1 MAEETRNLQI
11 VLQARD
17 EASRV
22 IKNVGE
28 QAGHLGTTIKDQ
40 LKNNVVA
47 LGGAF
52 AATTGIIAT
61 SIAAFS
67 ESENVVTQLNAAIK
81 ATGGAAGVTSE
92 EVLKLSASLQQQSK
106 FSDEAITSAQTLL
119 IQYGDVGKEVFPQ
132 ATKAILDLA
141 QGMNIDLRAASQ
153 AVGLA
158 LSAPTEAL
166 GRLRRQGIIFKDDV
180 EEQIKTL
187 AASGKQMEAQKI
199 ILDALSGSF
208 GGSALAASKTFS
220 GQMAVLRNNVN
231 DLQETIGKGL
241 LVALNNLTGG
251 LGGVN
256 QAIININTFL
266 QTHQDILL
274 GLVVALGVV
283 AATFGILFVAALV
296 AVAGTAGIVILA
308 IGALVA
314 AIAFLA
320 TIIITNFSAI
330 SAAITA
336 AKDSVVFAF
345 QEMIANVTT
354 AIAVISESIGLAFT
368 NIGQFFSDL
377 FTINIPFAVGF
388 AIGFLTTAIPALVA
402 NMIGWLS
409 ELPPQVLAIFQQVVN
424 WITERITFVAGWLKT
439 ELSAWP
445 ARIQG
450 FIASIPE
457 IVNTIF
463 ENAKNFVL
471 NRMREMFEGVQS
483 WWDKIKGVLEGIRS
497 AAEAAIGAVAGGL
510 EAGRRV
516 GGGESRQ
523 FGGFVPTT
531 GLALLHA
538 GEFVVSKDILA
549 GRSPIPAAVESTFN
563 QPITINANVQA
574 EADWD
579 ALGYRLAWILRNS
592 R

>member
-67 ESENVVTQLNAAIK
+67 ESENVVTQLNAAIA
-81 ATGGAAGVTSE
+81 ATGGVAGVTSE

-119 IQYGDVGKEVFPQ
+119 IQYGDVGKEVFPA
-132 ATKAILDLA
+132 ATRAILNLA

-220 GQMAVLRNNVN
+220 GQMAVLKNNVN

-308 IGALVA
+308 IGSLVA
-314 AIAFLA
+314 AVAFLA
-320 TIIITNFSAI
+320 TVIITNFGAI
-330 SAAITA
+330 SATITV
-336 AKDSVVFAF
+336 AKDNLVLAF
-345 QEMIANVTT
+345 QEMVTNVVNTMT
-354 AIAVISESIGLAFT
+354 SIQETISVGLA
-368 NIGQFFSDL
+368 NIGQFFADL
-377 FTINIPFAVGF
+377 FTVTIPFVVGF
-388 AIGFLTTAIPALVA
+388 LIGFLTTAIPTLVT

-409 ELPPQVLAIFQQVVN
+409 ELPPQVLAIFQQVVS

-450 FIASIPE
+450 FIGSIPE
-457 IVNTIF
+457 IVSTIF

-471 NRMREMFEGVQS
+471 NKMREMFEGVAS
-483 WWDKIKGVLEGIRS
+483 WWDKIKGILEGIRS
-497 AAEAAIGAVAGGL
+497 AAEAAIGAVARGL
-510 EAGRRV
+510 EAGRRA
-516 GGGESRQ
+516 GGGVSRQ
-523 FGGFVPTT
+523 YGGFVPTT

-538 GEFVVSKDILA
+538 GEFVVSRDMQA
-549 GRSPIPAAVESTFN
+549 GRAPVPSSMQTNFN
-563 QPITINANVQA
+563 QPININATMQG
-574 EADWD
+574 EPDWD

-592 R
+592 

>member
-22 IKNVGE
+22 IKGVAD
-28 QAGHLGTTIKDQ
+28 QAGHLGTTIKDT
-40 LKNNVVA
+40 LKNNVIA

-52 AATTGIIAT
+52 AATTGVIVT

-67 ESENVVTQLNAAIK
+67 ESENVTTQLNAAIK

-119 IQYGDVGKEVFPQ
+119 IQYGDVGKEVFPE

-141 QGMNIDLRAASQ
+141 QGMNIDLRSAAQ

-166 GRLRRQGIIFKDDV
+166 GRLRRQGIIFKADV

-187 AASGKQMEAQKI
+187 ASSGKQMEAQKI

-208 GGSALAASKTFS
+208 GGSALAASQTFS
-220 GQMAVLRNNVN
+220 GQMAILKNNIN

-241 LVALNNLTGG
+241 LVALDNLTGG
-251 LGGVN
+251 FGGAN
-256 QAIININTFL
+256 QAIINLNNFL
-266 QTHQDILL
+266 KEHNDILL
-274 GLVVALGVV
+274 GLVVSLGVV
-283 AATFGILFVAALV
+283 AATFGVLFVAALI
-296 AVAGTAGIVILA
+296 AVAGTAGIVIVA
-308 IGALVA
+308 IGGLVA
-314 AIAFLA
+314 AVAFLA
-320 TIIITNFSAI
+320 TVIAVNFAAI
-330 SAAITA
+330 SA
-336 AKDSVVFAF
+336 VVNDMKTGFILAF
-345 QEMIANVTT
+345 QEMLTSVTGT
-354 AIAVISESIGLAFT
+354 ISFVQETLMLALQS
-368 NIGQFFSDL
+368 IGQFFMDA
-377 FTINIPFAVGF
+377 FTVNIPFAVGF
-388 AIGFLTTAIPALVA
+388 AIGFLTTAIPAVVSD
-402 NMIGWLS
+402 IISWLS
-409 ELPPQVLAIFQQVVN
+409 ALPAQVLAIFQLVVSS
-424 WITERITFVAGWLKT
+424 IVERITFVANWLKV

-450 FIASIPE
+450 FIASIPT
-457 IVNTIF
+457 IVATIF
-463 ENAKNFVL
+463 ESAKSFVITK
-471 NRMREMFEGVQS
+471 MREMFEGVEF
-483 WWDKIKGVLEGIRS
+483 WWNKIKGILEAIKS
-497 AAEAAIGAVAGGL
+497 AAEAAISAVTRGI

-516 GGGESRQ
+516 GASFQ

-538 GEFVVSKDILA
+538 GEFVISKDMMA
-549 GRSPIPAAVESTFN
+549 GRAPIPSAVQNTTFN
-563 QPITINANVQA
+563 QPISINASIQA
-574 EADWD
+574 EPDWD
-579 ALGYRLAWILRNS
+579 ALSYKLAWILRNS

>member
-22 IKNVGE
+22 IKGVAE
-28 QAGHLGTTIKDQ
+28 QAGHLGTTIKDT
-40 LKNNVVA
+40 LKNNVIA

-119 IQYGDVGKEVFPQ
+119 IQYGDVGREVFPQ
-132 ATKAILDLA
+132 ATRAILDLA
-141 QGMNIDLRAASQ
+141 QGMNIDLRSAAQ

-208 GGSALAASKTFS
+208 GGSALAASQTFS
-220 GQMAVLRNNVN
+220 GQMSVLRNNVN

-241 LVALNNLTGG
+241 LVALDNLTGG
-251 LGGVN
+251 FGGAN
-256 QAIININTFL
+256 QAIINFNNFL
-266 QTHQDILL
+266 KEHQDILL
-274 GLVVALGVV
+274 GLVVALGIT
-283 AATFGILFVAALV
+283 AGTFGVLFVAALV
-296 AVAGTAGIVILA
+296 AVAGTAGIVIIA

-314 AIAFLA
+314 AVAFLG
-320 TIIITNFSAI
+320 TIITVNFEAI
-330 SAAITA
+330 SA
-336 AKDSVVFAF
+336 VVNDMKTGFILAF
-345 QEMIANVTT
+345 QEMLT
-354 AIAVISESIGLAFT
+354 SITETITFIQETLMLALQS
-368 NIGQFFSDL
+368 IGQFFIDT
-377 FTINIPFAVGF
+377 FTLNIPFAVGF
-388 AIGFLTTAIPALVA
+388 AIGFLSTAIPAMVA
-402 NMIGWLS
+402 DMIAWLS
-409 ELPPQVLAIFQQVVN
+409 ALPAQVLAIFQLVVN
-424 WITERITFVAGWLKT
+424 SIVERVTFVANWLKV

-445 ARIQG
+445 GRIQG
-450 FIASIPE
+450 FIASIPS
-457 IVNTIF
+457 IVATIF
-463 ENAKNFVL
+463 ENAKNFVITK
-471 NRMREMFEGVQS
+471 MREMFEGVEF
-483 WWDKIKGVLEGIRS
+483 WWNKIKGILEAIKS
-497 AAEAAIGAVAGGL
+497 AAEAAISAVARGI

-516 GGGESRQ
+516 GTSFQ

-531 GLALLHA
+531 GLALLHE
-538 GEFVVSKDILA
+538 GEFVISKDMQR
-549 GRSPIPAAVESTFN
+549 GRAPIPSTLSTNFN
-563 QPITINANVQA
+563 QPITINAEIQS
-574 EADWD
+574 EPDWD